1 MQNVEFLATKIFSVL
16 HKNVLMIL
24 CNLTIPLDNVYK
36 KVAETLCNL
45 PIDFCCGCG
54 IIVFVRQ
61 RGELNRFVKLHKKS

>member
-24 CNLTIPLDNVYK
+24 CNLTIPLDNVPK